1 LCHCK
6 GIAYSEGEH
15 MDELIFLGCLIL
27 FFALVVVPALAIIAL
42 RRSSVMRDELM
53 ALRRRVEQLEQRK
66 PEPAPKPKPA
76 QPTILAQ
83 AAPVPRVEPETPVAP
98 APVPVVAAKPKPA
111 SAWVPALK
119 PLAEGQPSAFGGMI
133 TSLARWFMQGN
144 PLAKLGIVLLFLG
157 LSFLI
162 RYSVEHQ
169 LLSLELRLTFTALAA
184 VGLLA
189 FGWYL
194 RHKQRV
200 YALILQG
207 GGTGVLYLTVFG
219 AFRLWDML
227 PVTLAFGLLVL
238 ICATSV
244 GLAILQK
251 ALSLAMLASLGGYL
265 TPLLLSTGSGNYVAL
280 FSFYLLLSVGILA
293 ISVWQHWRELN
304 LLGLLFTFG
313 IGTLWGIK
321 SYEPDFYLN
330 SQLFLIANILLFG
343 VLSVVLSLR
352 AQNRGQRV
360 VDGILLFAPP
370 LVGYGLQYGMTQHM
384 EYGPALSAL
393 AYGGAY
399 MLLAWL
405 ALKRFSIGGKPLVLA
420 ALALG
425 GAFATLAIPLALSAR
440 WTAMAWALEG
450 LGVLWLGVQ
459 QQQRR
464 MSFSGTVLLVLALVS
479 AITAFTQP
487 SGALTMMMISL
498 VMSAC
503 WLAAAWLWRV
513 LQRREVSWTLLIGGL
528 CFWVFGLYQ
537 ASALL
542 LDGEAYVN
550 AATLSLIAVSAWIW
564 RYGGIRLAWEAAG
577 HAKWLLWPAIALLL
591 GYQIY
596 HEGIFT
602 AGWESLAWLVA
613 LPSALLLLR
622 RDGEHLPGIAS
633 RGLHLSLFWMS
644 LLALACELFWFV
656 WALPWGMDAW
666 MSGLVMAAGG
676 IAVML
681 VDIALRRQLWPFRV
695 WPEMYGALAMAP
707 VAVIL
712 LLLLVVTNLQDGVV
726 FQQQYLPLINPLE
739 EGAAFALLGL
749 LTYNRFPV
757 SLFPQRV
764 AAFRRGMR
772 IALPALSF
780 WWLNGLLLRALA
792 YFGEIPWYL
801 ESLWHSRLIQTT
813 FALFWML
820 TALIVML
827 RATRRASRY
836 EWLCGAVLLGV
847 VIVKLLLVDSARG
860 GGLARAIAFIGVAVL
875 VLIIGYFSPL
885 PPKAEPVKKAGEE
898 Q

>member
-1 LCHCK
+1 
-6 GIAYSEGEH
+6 
-15 MDELIFLGCLIL
+15 MDELLFLGSVIL
-27 FFALVVVPALAIIAL
+27 FFALVVVPALAIIAF
-42 RRSSVMRDELM
+42 RRSGAMRDELAM
-53 ALRRRVEQLEQRK
+53 LRRRVEQLEQQK
-66 PEPAPKPKPA
+66 PEPVPVPKPA
-76 QPTILAQ
+76 TVIPAV
-83 AAPVPRVEPETPVAP
+83 PVQKAEPAP
-98 APVPVVAAKPKPA
+98 APVPPKVVDAKPAQPEKPT
-111 SAWVPALK
+111 
-119 PLAEGQPSAFGGMI
+119 AFGGMV

-144 PLAKLGIVLLFLG
+144 PLAKLGIILLFVG

-169 LLSLELRLTFTALAA
+169 LLSLELRLALTALAA

-227 PVTLAFGLLVL
+227 PVSLAFGLLVL
-238 ICATSV
+238 ICAASV

-313 IGTLWGIK
+313 VGTLWGIDSWK
-321 SYEPDFYLN
+321 PEYYLN
-330 SQLFLIANILLFG
+330 SQLFLIANMLLFG

-352 AQNRGQRV
+352 AQSRGQRV

-370 LVGYGLQYGMTQHM
+370 LVGYGLQYGITQHM

-393 AYGGAY
+393 AYGGVY

-405 ALKRFSIGGKPLVLA
+405 ALKRFSLGGKPLVLA

-425 GAFATLAIPLALSAR
+425 GAFVTLAIPLALSAR

-464 MSFSGTVLLVLALVS
+464 MSISGTVLLILALAS
-479 AITAFTQP
+479 AITAFMQP

-503 WLAAAWLWRV
+503 WLAAAWLWCA
-513 LQRREVSWTLLIGGL
+513 LRREVSWALLAGGII
-528 CFWVFGLYQ
+528 FWIFTLYQ
-537 ASALL
+537 ATELL
-542 LDGEAYVN
+542 LDHEPYIYAVML
-550 AATLSLIAVSAWIW
+550 ALLAVSAWIW
-564 RYGGIRLAWEAAG
+564 RYGGIRLAWAEVG
-577 HAKWLLWPAIALLL
+577 YAKWLLWPAILLL
-591 GYQIY
+591 LDYQIR
-596 HEGIFT
+596 HGGIFT
-602 AGWESLAWLVA
+602 AGRESLTWLVA
-613 LPSALLLLR
+613 LPSAILLLR
-622 RDGEHLPGIAS
+622 RDEAELRRLAS
-633 RGLHLSLFWMS
+633 QGLHLSLFWML
-644 LLALACELFWFV
+644 LLALGHELFWFV
-656 WALPWGMDAW
+656 RALPWGMDAW

-676 IAVML
+676 LAIML
-681 VDIALRRQLWPFRV
+681 VNIALRRQYWPFRV
-695 WPEMYGALAMAP
+695 WPELYGALAMAP
-707 VAVIL
+707 VAVVL
-712 LLLLVVTNLQDGVV
+712 LLLLIVANFQNGVV
-726 FQQQYLPLINPLE
+726 FQQRYLPLLNPLE

-749 LTYNRFPV
+749 LVYSRFPV
-757 SLFPQRV
+757 SRFPRQV
-764 AAFRRGMR
+764 AAFRRLMKV
-772 IALPALSF
+772 ALLALSF
-780 WWLNGLLLRALA
+780 WWLNGVLLRALA
-792 YFGEIPWYL
+792 YFGEIPWYP
-801 ESLWHSRLIQTT
+801 ESLWHSRLLQTT

-847 VIVKLLLVDSARG
+847 VIVKLMLVDSARG

-885 PPKAEPVKKAGEE
+885 PPRAEPVKKAGEE

>member
-1 LCHCK
+1 
-6 GIAYSEGEH
+6 
-15 MDELIFLGCLIL
+15 MDELLFLGSVIL
-27 FFALVVVPALAIIAL
+27 FFVLVVVPALAIIAF
-42 RRSSVMRDELM
+42 RRSGAMRNELAM
-53 ALRRRVEQLEQRK
+53 LRRRVEQLEQQK
-66 PEPAPKPKPA
+66 PEPVPVPKPA
-76 QPTILAQ
+76 TVIPAV
-83 AAPVPRVEPETPVAP
+83 PVQKVEPAP
-98 APVPVVAAKPKPA
+98 APVQPTVVAAKPAQPEK
-111 SAWVPALK
+111 
-119 PLAEGQPSAFGGMI
+119 PSAFGGI
-133 TSLARWFMQGN
+133 VTSLVRWFMQGN
-144 PLAKLGIVLLFLG
+144 PLAKLGIILLFLG

-169 LLSLELRLTFTALAA
+169 LLSLELRLTLTALAA

-189 FGWYL
+189 FGWVL

-227 PVTLAFGLLVL
+227 PASLAFGLLVL

-313 IGTLWGIK
+313 IGTLWGVN
-321 SYEPDFYLN
+321 SWQPEYYLN

-352 AQNRGQRV
+352 AQSRGQRV

-370 LVGYGLQYGMTQHM
+370 LVGYGLQYGITQHM
-384 EYGPALSAL
+384 AYGPALSAL
-393 AYGGAY
+393 AYGGVY

-405 ALKRFSIGGKPLVLA
+405 ALKRFSLGGKPLVLA

-464 MSFSGTVLLVLALVS
+464 MSFSGTALLVLALAS
-479 AITAFTQP
+479 AITAFMQP
-487 SGALTMMMISL
+487 SGALTMMMIAL

-503 WLAAAWLWRV
+503 WLAAAWLWRS
-513 LQRREVSWTLLIGGL
+513 LRREVSRVLLAGGIV
-528 CFWVFGLYQ
+528 FWIVALYQ
-537 ASALL
+537 AAELL
-542 LDGEAYVN
+542 LEHDPYVY
-550 AATLSLIAVSAWIW
+550 AAMLVLIAVSAWVW
-564 RYGGIRLAWEAAG
+564 RYGGIRLAWTEVG
-577 HAKWLLWPAIALLL
+577 YAKWLLWPAILLL
-591 GYQIY
+591 LVYQIRN
-596 HEGIFT
+596 GAIFT
-602 AGWESLAWLVA
+602 AGRESLAWLVA
-613 LPSALLLLR
+613 LPSAILLLR
-622 RDGEHLPGIAS
+622 RDDTTLRRIAS
-633 RGLHLSLFWMS
+633 QGLHLSLFWML
-644 LLALACELFWFV
+644 LLALGHELFWFV
-656 WALPWGMDAW
+656 RALPWGMDAW

-676 IAVML
+676 LTIML
-681 VDIALRRQLWPFRV
+681 VNIALRRQLWPFRV
-695 WPEMYGALAMAP
+695 WPELYGALAMAP
-707 VAVIL
+707 VAVVL
-712 LLLLVVTNLQDGVV
+712 LLLLMMANFQDGVV
-726 FQQQYLPLINPLE
+726 FQQRYLPLINSLE
-739 EGAAFALLGL
+739 EGAMFALLGL
-749 LTYNRFPV
+749 LVYSRFPI
-757 SLFPQRV
+757 SRFPRQVAVFHRV
-764 AAFRRGMR
+764 MKVV
-772 IALPALSF
+772 LLALSF
-780 WWLNGLLLRALA
+780 WWLNGVLLRALA
-792 YFGEIPWYL
+792 HFGGIPWYM
-801 ESLWHSRLIQTT
+801 ESLWHSRLVQTT

-836 EWLCGAVLLGV
+836 EWLSGAVLLGV
-847 VIVKLLLVDSARG
+847 VIIKLMLVDSARG

>member
-1 LCHCK
+1 
-6 GIAYSEGEH
+6 
-15 MDELIFLGCLIL
+15 MDELLFLGCVIL
-27 FFALVVVPALAIIAL
+27 FFVLVVVPALAIIAF
-42 RRSSVMRDELM
+42 RRSGTLRDELAM
-53 ALRRRVEQLEQRK
+53 LRRRVEQLEQQK
-66 PEPAPKPKPA
+66 PEPVPVQKPA
-76 QPTILAQ
+76 TVIPAV
-83 AAPVPRVEPETPVAP
+83 PVQKAEP
-98 APVPVVAAKPKPA
+98 APVPVTPKTVAAKPAQPEK
-111 SAWVPALK
+111 
-119 PLAEGQPSAFGGMI
+119 PSAFGGI
-133 TSLARWFMQGN
+133 VTSLARWFMQGN
-144 PLAKLGIVLLFLG
+144 PLAKLGIILLFLG

-169 LLSLELRLTFTALAA
+169 LLSLELRLTLTALAA

-189 FGWYL
+189 FGWFL

-227 PVTLAFGLLVL
+227 PVSLAFGLLVL

-313 IGTLWGIK
+313 IGTLWGVK
-321 SYEPDFYLN
+321 SWQPEYYLN

-352 AQNRGQRV
+352 AQSHGQRV

-370 LVGYGLQYGMTQHM
+370 LVGYGLQYGITQHM
-384 EYGPALSAL
+384 AYGPALSAL
-393 AYGGAY
+393 AYGGVY

-450 LGVLWLGVQ
+450 VGVLWLGVQ

-464 MSFSGTVLLVLALVS
+464 MSFSGTALLVLALGS
-479 AITAFTQP
+479 AITAFMQP

-503 WLAAAWLWRV
+503 WLVAAWLWRS
-513 LQRREVSWTLLIGGL
+513 LRREVSRVLLAGGII
-528 CFWVFGLYQ
+528 FWIVALYQ
-537 ASALL
+537 AAELL
-542 LDGEAYVN
+542 LEHAPYVY
-550 AATLSLIAVSAWIW
+550 AATLALLAVSAWIW
-564 RYGGIRLAWEAAG
+564 RYGGISLAWAEAG
-577 HAKWLLWPAIALLL
+577 YAKWLLWPAILLL
-591 GYQIY
+591 LAYQIR
-596 HEGIFT
+596 HGGIIT
-602 AGWESLAWLVA
+602 AGRESLVWLVA
-613 LPSALLLLR
+613 LPSAILLLR
-622 RDGEHLPGIAS
+622 RDDAALRRIVS
-633 RGLHLSLFWMS
+633 QGLHLSLFWML
-644 LLALACELFWFV
+644 LLALGHELFWFV
-656 WALPWGMDAW
+656 RALPWGMDAW

-676 IAVML
+676 LTVML
-681 VDIALRRQLWPFRV
+681 VDIALRRQHWPFRV
-695 WPEMYGALAMAP
+695 WPDLYGALAMAP
-707 VAVIL
+707 VAVVL
-712 LLLLVVTNLQDGVV
+712 LLLLMVANVQDGVV
-726 FQQQYLPLINPLE
+726 FQQRYLPLINPLE

-749 LTYNRFPV
+749 LVYSRFPI
-757 SLFPQRV
+757 SRFPRQV
-764 AAFRRGMR
+764 AVFRRVMKVV
-772 IALPALSF
+772 LLALSF
-780 WWLNGLLLRALA
+780 WWLNGVLLRALA
-792 YFGEIPWYL
+792 HFGGLPWYM
-801 ESLWHSRLIQTT
+801 ESLWHSRLVQTT

-836 EWLCGAVLLGV
+836 EWLSGAVLLGV
-847 VIVKLLLVDSARG
+847 VIIKLMLVDSARG

-885 PPKAEPVKKAGEE
+885 PPRAEPVKKAGEE

>member
-1 LCHCK
+1 
-6 GIAYSEGEH
+6 
-15 MDELIFLGCLIL
+15 MDELLFLGSVIL
-27 FFALVVVPALAIIAL
+27 FFALVVVPALAIIAF
-42 RRSSVMRDELM
+42 RRSGAMRDELAM
-53 ALRRRVEQLEQRK
+53 LRRRVEQLEQQK
-66 PEPAPKPKPA
+66 PESVPVPKPA
-76 QPTILAQ
+76 TVIPAV
-83 AAPVPRVEPETPVAP
+83 PVQKAEPAP
-98 APVPVVAAKPKPA
+98 APVPPKVVDAKPAQPEKPT
-111 SAWVPALK
+111 
-119 PLAEGQPSAFGGMI
+119 AFGGMV

-144 PLAKLGIVLLFLG
+144 PLAKLGIILLFVG

-169 LLSLELRLTFTALAA
+169 LLSLELRLALTALAA

-227 PVTLAFGLLVL
+227 PVSLAFGLLVL
-238 ICATSV
+238 ICAASV

-313 IGTLWGIK
+313 VGTLWGIDSWK
-321 SYEPDFYLN
+321 PEYYLN
-330 SQLFLIANILLFG
+330 SQLFLIANMLLFG

-352 AQNRGQRV
+352 AQSRGQRV
-360 VDGILLFAPP
+360 VDGILLFAPT
-370 LVGYGLQYGMTQHM
+370 LVGYGLQYGITQHM

-393 AYGGAY
+393 AYGGVY

-405 ALKRFSIGGKPLVLA
+405 ALKRFSLGGKPLVLA

-425 GAFATLAIPLALSAR
+425 GAFVTLAIPLALSAR

-464 MSFSGTVLLVLALVS
+464 MSISGTVLLILALAS
-479 AITAFTQP
+479 AITAFMQP

-503 WLAAAWLWRV
+503 WLAAAWLWRA
-513 LQRREVSWTLLIGGL
+513 LRREVSWALLAGGII
-528 CFWVFGLYQ
+528 FWIFTLYQ
-537 ASALL
+537 ATKLL
-542 LDGEAYVN
+542 LDHELYIYAVML
-550 AATLSLIAVSAWIW
+550 ALLAVSAWIW
-564 RYGGIRLAWEAAG
+564 RYGGIRLAWAEAG
-577 HAKWLLWPAIALLL
+577 YAKWLLWPAILLL
-591 GYQIY
+591 LDYQIR
-596 HEGIFT
+596 HGGIFT
-602 AGWESLAWLVA
+602 AGRQSLTWLVA
-613 LPSALLLLR
+613 LPSAILLLR
-622 RDGEHLPGIAS
+622 RDEAELRRLAS
-633 RGLHLSLFWMS
+633 QGLHLSLFWML
-644 LLALACELFWFV
+644 LLALGHELFWFV
-656 WALPWGMDAW
+656 RALPWGMDAW

-676 IAVML
+676 LAIML
-681 VDIALRRQLWPFRV
+681 VNIALRRQYWPFRV
-695 WPEMYGALAMAP
+695 WPELYGALAMAP
-707 VAVIL
+707 VAVVL
-712 LLLLVVTNLQDGVV
+712 LLLLIVANFQNGVV
-726 FQQQYLPLINPLE
+726 FQQRYLPLLNPLE

-749 LTYNRFPV
+749 LVYSRFPV
-757 SLFPQRV
+757 SRFPRQV
-764 AAFRRGMR
+764 AAFRRLMKV
-772 IALPALSF
+772 ALLALSF
-780 WWLNGLLLRALA
+780 WWLNGVLLRALA
-792 YFGEIPWYL
+792 YFGEIPWYP

-847 VIVKLLLVDSARG
+847 VIIKLMLVDSARG

-885 PPKAEPVKKAGEE
+885 PPRAEPVKKAGEE